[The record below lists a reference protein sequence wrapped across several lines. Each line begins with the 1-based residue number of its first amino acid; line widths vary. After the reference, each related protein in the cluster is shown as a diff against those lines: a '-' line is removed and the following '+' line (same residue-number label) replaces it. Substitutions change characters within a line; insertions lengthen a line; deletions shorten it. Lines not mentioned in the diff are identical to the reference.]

1 MPTSSDGTAVRSGR
15 WGVTAKSPGP
25 VSDIVLTAAVE
36 RGEPSAVRSPVAPP
50 SPALAL
56 RGVGKSYN
64 VAGRQSTTLAEQLAD
79 WVGRARAS
87 SDAGLFWALRDVT
100 CEIGAGEIVGL
111 VGRNGAGKSTML
123 KLMSGVTAPSTGEI
137 DVYGRIGSL
146 LEVGTGFH
154 PELSGRENVFL
165 NGAFIGMRR
174 AEIRQRFD
182 EIVEFAG
189 VEQFLDLPIKRYS
202 SGMAVR
208 LAFAVAAHLD
218 ADILLVDEVLAVG
231 DQAFQ
236 DKCLGKMREVRQ
248 REGRTVLFVSHNLA
262 AVASLCTR
270 ALLLQGGRVIADAP
284 ASEVCRQYAAGVA
297 STTNEVV
304 DLTSMA
310 RAKRSPARFTAVRV
324 NGVDASG
331 HATDGVVSGGSIEI
345 TLTVSA
351 DERVSRAVAGVDI
364 TDERGRA
371 AAGVSTDSRDVW
383 FDVEAGGSR
392 IVTLTL
398 RDVELRGGAYTI
410 GLTLRTMAEV
420 LDEVDAV
427 VRFEVEA
434 RPETPYERWP
444 GFPQAGYLPRY
455 EVEVR

>member
-1 MPTSSDGTAVRSGR
+1 MPMSSSALAPRAPVPAASDSAAATAPRS
-15 WGVTAKSPGP
+15 S
-25 VSDIVLTAAVE
+25 AARLE
-36 RGEPSAVRSPVAPP
+36 
-50 SPALAL
+50 PALSL
-56 RGVGKSYN
+56 RDVGKSYH
-64 VAGRQSTTLAEQLAD
+64 VAGRQSTTLAEQVAD
-79 WVGRARAS
+79 WVGRARAPS
-87 SDAGLFWALRDVT
+87 EANLFWALRDVS
-100 CEIGAGEIVGL
+100 CEIGRGEIVGL

-123 KLMSGVTAPSTGEI
+123 KPISGVTAPSAGEI

-154 PELSGRENVFL
+154 PELTGRENVFL

-182 EIVEFAG
+182 EIVAFAG

-270 ALLLQGGRVIADAP
+270 ALLLEGGRVIADAS
-284 ASEVCRQYAAGVA
+284 ASEVCRMYAAGVA
-297 STTNEVV
+297 SRTNEVV
-304 DLTSMA
+304 DLTGMP

-324 NGVDASG
+324 NGVDAAGNSTQG
-331 HATDGVVSGGSIEI
+331 IASGGSLEI
-345 TLTVSA
+345 TLTIGA

-364 TDERGRA
+364 VDERGRA

-392 IVTLTL
+392 TITLML
-398 RDVELRGGAYTI
+398 RDVELRAGAYTL

-444 GFPQAGYLPRY
+444 GWPQAGYLPRY
-455 EVEVR
+455 EVRVG

>member
-1 MPTSSDGTAVRSGR
+1 MPTSSSAVAPRAPTPIPPVAVQS
-15 WGVTAKSPGP
+15 SPIG
-25 VSDIVLTAAVE
+25 A
-36 RGEPSAVRSPVAPP
+36 PSAA
-50 SPALAL
+50 PALSI

-64 VAGRQSTTLAEQLAD
+64 VAGRQSTTLAEQVAD
-79 WVGRARAS
+79 WVGRARTT
-87 SDAGLFWALRDVT
+87 SDANEFWALRDVS
-100 CEIGAGEIVGL
+100 CEVGRGEILGL
-111 VGRNGAGKSTML
+111 VGRNGAGKSTLL
-123 KLMSGVTAPSTGEI
+123 KVITGVTAPSTGEI

-154 PELSGRENVFL
+154 PELTGRENVFL

-182 EIVEFAG
+182 EIVEFSG
-189 VEQFLDLPIKRYS
+189 VEAFLDMPIKRYS

-270 ALLLQGGRVIADAP
+270 ALLLQSGRVIADAS
-284 ASEVCRQYAAGVA
+284 AAEITRLYAAGVA
-297 STTNEVV
+297 STTTEEV
-304 DLTSMA
+304 DLTTMP
-310 RAKRSPARFTAVRV
+310 RMKRSAARFTAVRV
-324 NGVDASG
+324 GGIDRTGSP
-331 HATDGVVSGGSIEI
+331 TDGITTGGSMEI
-345 TLTVSA
+345 TLTIGA

-364 TDERGRA
+364 MDERGRP
-371 AAGVSTDSRDVW
+371 AAGVSTDSSDVW
-383 FDVEAGGSR
+383 FDVDAGGAR
-392 IVTLTL
+392 RVTLRL
-398 RDVELRGGAYTI
+398 HDVELRAGAYTL
-410 GLTLRTMAEV
+410 GLTLRTMAET

-434 RPETPYERWP
+434 RPDAPYERWP
-444 GFPQAGYLPRY
+444 GWPQASYAPRY
-455 EVEVR
+455 EVVLG

>member
-1 MPTSSDGTAVRSGR
+1 MPTSSSVRAPR
-15 WGVTAKSPGP
+15 APTP
-25 VSDIVLTAAVE
+25 VPPPRVVAAPTTSAA
-36 RGEPSAVRSPVAPP
+36 PSE
-50 SPALAL
+50 PALSI

-64 VAGRQSTTLAEQLAD
+64 VAGRQSTTLAEQVAD
-79 WVGRARAS
+79 WVGRARTS
-87 SDAGLFWALRDVT
+87 GDANRFWALRDVS
-100 CEIGAGEIVGL
+100 CEIGRGEIVGL
-111 VGRNGAGKSTML
+111 VGRNGAGKSTLL
-123 KLMSGVTAPSTGEI
+123 KVISGVTAPSTGEI
-137 DVYGRIGSL
+137 DVHGRIGSL

-154 PELSGRENVFL
+154 PELTGRENVFL

-182 EIVEFAG
+182 EIVEFSG

-270 ALLLQGGRVIADAP
+270 ALLLQSGRVIADASAP
-284 ASEVCRQYAAGVA
+284 EVCRLYAAGVA
-297 STTNEVV
+297 STTTEEV
-304 DLTSMA
+304 DLASVPRVT
-310 RAKRSPARFTAVRV
+310 RSPARFAAVRV
-324 NGVDASG
+324 TGVDASG
-331 HATDGVVSGGSIEI
+331 RATDGITSGQSLEI
-345 TLTVSA
+345 TLLVRA
-351 DERVSRAVAGVDI
+351 DERVSRAVVGVDVL
-364 TDERGRA
+364 DERGRP

-383 FDVEAGGSR
+383 FDVEAGGARR
-392 IVTLTL
+392 IVL
-398 RDVELRGGAYTI
+398 RVHDTQLRAGAYTL

-434 RPETPYERWP
+434 RPDAPYERWP
-444 GFPQAGYLPRY
+444 GWPQASYAPRY
-455 EVEVR
+455 DVRVE

>member
-1 MPTSSDGTAVRSGR
+1 MPTSSSALLTAP
-15 WGVTAKSPGP
+15 AP
-25 VSDIVLTAAVE
+25 VSARGTSTVASVIAA
-36 RGEPSAVRSPVAPP
+36 PAA
-50 SPALAL
+50 PALSL
-56 RGVGKSYN
+56 RGVGKSYH
-64 VAGRQSTTLAEQLAD
+64 VAGKQSTTLAEHVAD
-79 WVGRARAS
+79 WVGRARTS
-87 SDAGLFWALRDVT
+87 SEADRFWALRDVT
-100 CEIGAGEIVGL
+100 CEIGKGEIVGL
-111 VGRNGAGKSTML
+111 VGRNGAGKSTLL
-123 KLMSGVTAPSTGEI
+123 KVITGVTTPSTGEI

-154 PELSGRENVFL
+154 PELTGRENVFL

-182 EIVEFAG
+182 EIVEFSG
-189 VEQFLDLPIKRYS
+189 VEAFLDMPIKRYS

-270 ALLLQGGRVIADAP
+270 ALLLQSGRVIADAS
-284 ASEVCRQYAAGVA
+284 AADICRMYAAGVA
-297 STTNEVV
+297 STTSEEV
-304 DLTSMA
+304 DLTGVP
-310 RAKRSPARFTAVRV
+310 RIKRSPARFTAVRV
-324 NGVDASG
+324 NGLDASG
-331 HATDGVVSGGSIEI
+331 AATDGVVSGGSFEI
-345 TLTVSA
+345 TLTIAA
-351 DERVSRAVAGVDI
+351 DQRVSRAVAGVEI
-364 TDERGRA
+364 VDERGRP

-383 FDVEAGGSR
+383 FDVEAGGERR
-392 IVTLTL
+392 ITLTL
-398 RDVELRGGAYTI
+398 RDLELRAGAYTV

-434 RPETPYERWP
+434 RPATPYERWP
-444 GFPQAGYLPRY
+444 GWPQAAYGPRY
-455 EVEVR
+455 EVSVR

>member
-1 MPTSSDGTAVRSGR
+1 
-15 WGVTAKSPGP
+15 VTATSPTL
-25 VSDIVLTAAVE
+25 VSNATLTADAE
-36 RGEPSAVRSPVAPP
+36 RGEPGAVEPPVALMA
-50 SPALAL
+50 PALSL
-56 RGVGKSYN
+56 RGVGKSYH
-64 VAGRQSTTLAEQLAD
+64 VAGRQSTTLAEQVAD
-79 WVGRARAS
+79 WVGRARAA
-87 SDAGLFWALRDVT
+87 SDASVFWALRDVT

-137 DVYGRIGSL
+137 DVYGRVGSL

-182 EIVEFAG
+182 EIVAFAG
-189 VEQFLDLPIKRYS
+189 VEQFLDMPIKRYS

-270 ALLLQGGRVIADAP
+270 ALLLQGGRVIADAS
-284 ASEVCRQYAAGVA
+284 AAEVCRTYAAGA
-297 STTNEVV
+297 ATATTDVV
-304 DLTSMA
+304 DLTGMP
-310 RAKRSPARFTAVRV
+310 RAKPSPARFTAVRV
-324 NGVDASG
+324 NGLDAAG
-331 HATDGVVSGGSIEI
+331 QPTDGVVSGGSLEI
-345 TLTVSA
+345 TLTVGA

-364 TDERGRA
+364 VDERGRP

-383 FDVEAGGSR
+383 FDVDAGGER
-392 IVTLTL
+392 QITLTL
-398 RDVELRGGAYTI
+398 RDVELRGGAYTL
-410 GLTLRTMAEV
+410 GLSLRTMAET

-427 VRFEVEA
+427 VRFEVES

-444 GFPQAGYLPRY
+444 GWPQAAYLPRY
-455 EVEVR
+455 EVVVR

>member
-1 MPTSSDGTAVRSGR
+1 VG
-15 WGVTAKSPGP
+15 
-25 VSDIVLTAAVE
+25 
-36 RGEPSAVRSPVAPP
+36 RGEI
-50 SPALAL
+50 L
-56 RGVGKSYN
+56 
-64 VAGRQSTTLAEQLAD
+64 
-79 WVGRARAS
+79 
-87 SDAGLFWALRDVT
+87 
-100 CEIGAGEIVGL
+100 GL
-111 VGRNGAGKSTML
+111 VGRNGAGKSTLL
-123 KLMSGVTAPSTGEI
+123 KIISGVTAPTTGDV

-154 PELSGRENVFL
+154 PELTGRENVFL

-182 EIVEFAG
+182 EIVEFSG
-189 VEQFLDLPIKRYS
+189 VEAFLDMPIKRYS

-270 ALLLQGGRVIADAP
+270 ALLLQSGRVVADAS
-284 ASEVCRQYAAGVA
+284 AAEITRLYAAGVA
-297 STTNEVV
+297 STTSEEV
-304 DLTSMA
+304 DLQSVPRM
-310 RAKRSPARFTAVRV
+310 KRSAARFTAVKV
-324 NGVDASG
+324 CGVDARG
-331 HATDGVVSGGSIEI
+331 TEIDTIVTGSSLEI
-345 TLTVSA
+345 TLTVGA
-351 DERVSRAVAGVDI
+351 DERVSRAVVGVDVM
-364 TDERGRA
+364 DERGRP

-383 FDVEAGGSR
+383 FDVDANGSR
-392 IVTLTL
+392 RITL
-398 RDVELRGGAYTI
+398 RLHDVELRAGAYTL

-434 RPETPYERWP
+434 RPDAPYERWP
-444 GFPQAGYLPRY
+444 GWPQASYAPRC
-455 EVEVR
+455 EVRVEGGA

>member
-1 MPTSSDGTAVRSGR
+1 VRDAQVRTCAVTATVLVETPNAVRNRSVAQGSSIS
-15 WGVTAKSPGP
+15 APAAA
-25 VSDIVLTAAVE
+25 LTAH
-36 RGEPSAVRSPVAPP
+36 
-50 SPALAL
+50 PALSL
-56 RGVGKSYN
+56 RNVGKSYD
-64 VAGRQSTTLAEQLAD
+64 VGGRSSTTLGEQVAE

-87 SDAGLFWALRDVT
+87 RDARKFWALRDVS
-100 CEIGAGEIVGL
+100 CEIGRGEIVGL
-111 VGRNGAGKSTML
+111 VGRNGAGKSTLL
-123 KLMSGVTAPSTGEI
+123 KVISGVTAPSTGEVDI
-137 DVYGRIGSL
+137 YGRIGSL

-154 PELSGRENVFL
+154 PELTGRENVFL

-182 EIVEFAG
+182 EIVEFSG
-189 VEQFLDLPIKRYS
+189 VEQFLDMPIKRYS

-270 ALLLQGGRVIADAP
+270 ALLLQSGRVISDAS
-284 ASEVCRQYAAGVA
+284 AAEVCRQYAAGVA
-297 STTNEVV
+297 STTSAEV
-304 DLTSMA
+304 DLRGLP

-324 NGVDASG
+324 NGLDASG
-331 HATDGVVSGGSIEI
+331 SPADGIVSGGALEI
-345 TLTVSA
+345 TLTVGA
-351 DERVSRAVAGVDI
+351 DQRVSRAVAGVDI
-364 TDERGRA
+364 VDDRGRP

-392 IVTLTL
+392 TITLTL
-398 RDVELRGGAYTI
+398 RDVELRAGAYTL

-420 LDEVDAV
+420 LDEIDAV
-427 VRFEVEA
+427 VRFEVES

-444 GFPQAGYLPRY
+444 GWPQAAYLPRY
-455 EVEVR
+455 DARVR

>member
-1 MPTSSDGTAVRSGR
+1 VEALMSDVAIRTERLTKSYLLGGGRGYGQDTLRERLSGVAAAPLRAVTGRRSPKPAAR
-15 WGVTAKSPGP
+15 LLEA
-25 VSDIVLTAAVE
+25 VSDLSLEI
-36 RGEPSAVRSPVAPP
+36 RQGE
-50 SPALAL
+50 
-56 RGVGKSYN
+56 
-64 VAGRQSTTLAEQLAD
+64 VAGI
-79 WVGRARAS
+79 
-87 SDAGLFWALRDVT
+87 
-100 CEIGAGEIVGL
+100 IGN
-111 VGRNGAGKSTML
+111 NGAGKSTLL
-123 KLMSGVTAPSTGEI
+123 KVITGVTTPSTGEI

-154 PELSGRENVFL
+154 PELTGRENVFL

-182 EIVEFAG
+182 EIVEFSG
-189 VEQFLDLPIKRYS
+189 VEAFLDMPIKRYS

-270 ALLLQGGRVIADAP
+270 ALLLQSGRVIADASAP
-284 ASEVCRQYAAGVA
+284 EVCRLYAAGVA
-297 STTNEVV
+297 STTSDEV
-304 DLTSMA
+304 DLA
-310 RAKRSPARFTAVRV
+310 GVPRLKRSAARFTGVRV

-331 HATDGVVSGGSIEI
+331 RATDGIVSGGSIEI
-345 TLTVSA
+345 TLTIGA
-351 DERVSRAVAGVDI
+351 DQRVSRAVAGVDI
-364 TDERGRA
+364 IDERGRP

-383 FDVEAGGSR
+383 IDVEAGGTRR
-392 IVTLTL
+392 ITLTL
-398 RDVELRGGAYTI
+398 HDVELRAGAYTL

-427 VRFEVEA
+427 VRFEVESRA
-434 RPETPYERWP
+434 DTPYERWP
-444 GFPQAGYLPRY
+444 GWPMAGYLPRY
-455 EVEVR
+455 DVAVR

>member
-1 MPTSSDGTAVRSGR
+1 MPTSSSTLAPRAPTPV
-15 WGVTAKSPGP
+15 PGP
-25 VSDIVLTAAVE
+25 AVVRAAID
-36 RGEPSAVRSPVAPP
+36 SAAPP
-50 SPALAL
+50 AARLEPALAL
-56 RGVGKSYN
+56 RGVGKSYH
-64 VAGRQSTTLAEQLAD
+64 VAGRQSTTLAEQVAD
-79 WVGRARAS
+79 WVGRARTAG
-87 SDAGLFWALRDVT
+87 DANQFWALRDVS
-100 CEIGAGEIVGL
+100 CEIGRGEIVGL
-111 VGRNGAGKSTML
+111 VGRNGTGKSTLL
-123 KLMSGVTAPSTGEI
+123 KLVAGVTAPSTGEI

-154 PELSGRENVFL
+154 PELTGRENVFL

-182 EIVEFAG
+182 EIVEFSG

-270 ALLLQGGRVIADAP
+270 ALLLQSGRVIADAS
-284 ASEVCRQYAAGVA
+284 AAEVCRLYAAGVA
-297 STTNEVV
+297 STTTEEV
-304 DLTSMA
+304 DLTGTPRM
-310 RAKRSPARFTAVRV
+310 KQSPARFTSVRV
-324 NGVDASG
+324 NGVDAAGSP
-331 HATDGVVSGGSIEI
+331 TDGVVSGGSLEI
-345 TLTVSA
+345 TLTIAA
-351 DERVSRAVAGVDI
+351 DQRVSRAVAGVDI
-364 TDERGRA
+364 VDERGRP

-383 FDVEAGGSR
+383 FDVEAGGERR
-392 IVTLTL
+392 ITLTL
-398 RDVELRGGAYTI
+398 RDVELRAGTYTL
-410 GLTLRTMAEV
+410 GLALRTMAEE
-420 LDEVDAV
+420 LDEVDAA

-444 GFPQAGYLPRY
+444 GWPQAGYLPRY
-455 EVEVR
+455 EVSIR